1 MEILKL
7 EIIGQKLTNRR
18 QVMVSTYLDKKVITS
33 EIVDRVMG
41 VKSKYIMDTNEEF
54 VQQALIRLGWIPPQE
69 MFDNA

>member
-1 MEILKL
+1 
-7 EIIGQKLTNRR
+7 
-18 QVMVSTYLDKKVITS
+18 MVSTYLDKKVITS

-69 MFDNA
+69 MFDNE